1 MLRLDLNTV
10 KDYVDI
16 LISSNLATSG
26 SGSIIINSK
35 FINYIYI
42 LLTIYT
48 ENDERGVQSNPKN
61 QGKIKHA
68 LSTYATFLVTQ
79 ILLFKRTAIIFLET

>member
-1 MLRLDLNTV
+1 MLRLNLNTV

-26 SGSIIINSK
+26 SSSIIIINSK

-48 ENDERGVQSNPKN
+48 EK
-61 QGKIKHA
+61 
-68 LSTYATFLVTQ
+68 
-79 ILLFKRTAIIFLET
+79 